1 MKVEGNIQSILSNY
15 RFYLNL
21 SNKEKKLGES
31 EIKRSYIDGFIKEDL
46 ESVQN
51 QINELRYLEEQNKQ
65 RNSINSKLENQ
76 NLNLEEQNINTSNL
90 DDDIE
95 ELEIENSSI
104 LCSDLSVVVENTN
117 LEEGNSSISP
127 TGFLNAVK
135 NAQKVKEEE
144 ITDDE
149 VDSIL
154 DDLLS
159 DLLSEKEDTS
169 ETSDSGDYVSHGVFI
184 DELSFEDE
192 MNNSDFEES
201 ISKII
206 DEIESE
212 YKSEDEKVYVSHGI
226 YIDEYVYEDYESS
239 TQEDEVSFE
248 TENTF
253 IEEYSDE
260 MLLGE
265 DTQEDRYV
273 QEQDIQESEDTAS
286 VSEAKIQN
294 QEEVKGS
301 TEVIVVP
308 TNIRDFIK
316 ANQGVD
322 MSFVLQYYKK
332 KEITKAINLGKI
344 YVKGGRLYI

>member
-21 SNKEKKLGES
+21 SNKEKRLGES

-51 QINELRYLEEQNKQ
+51 QINELKSLEEQNKQ
-65 RNSINSKLENQ
+65 QNFINSKLENQ
-76 NLNLEEQNINTSNL
+76 NLNLEEQNISTSNL
-90 DDDIE
+90 DNDIE

-104 LCSDLSVVVENTN
+104 LCSDSSVVIENTN

-144 ITDDE
+144 ITENE
-149 VDSIL
+149 VDGIL

-169 ETSDSGDYVSHGVFI
+169 ETSDSNDYVNHGVFI

-192 MNNSDFEES
+192 MDNSDFEES
-201 ISKII
+201 ISKTI

-212 YKSEDEKVYVSHGI
+212 YESKDEDYVNHGI
-226 YIDEYVYEDYESS
+226 YIDEFVYEVYESS
-239 TQEDEVSFE
+239 MQKDETSFE
-248 TENTF
+248 TEDTF

-260 MLLGE
+260 MLLEE
-265 DTQEDRYV
+265 DSQEDEYA
-273 QEQDIQESEDTAS
+273 QEQAIQESEYTAS
-286 VSEAKIQN
+286 VAEGKVQN
-294 QEEVKGS
+294 QGEVKS
-301 TEVIVVP
+301 NTEVIVVP